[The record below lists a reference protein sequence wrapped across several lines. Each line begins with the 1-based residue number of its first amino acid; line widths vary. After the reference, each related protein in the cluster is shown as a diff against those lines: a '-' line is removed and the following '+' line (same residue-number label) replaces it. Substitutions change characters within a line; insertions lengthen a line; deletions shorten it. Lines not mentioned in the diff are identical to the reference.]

1 MKVLQ
6 STAALRRQQ
15 GAVLIV
21 SLLFLVILTLL
32 GLTAMSGTTMEER
45 MSGNSRDMNVALQ
58 AAEAALRDARRDINR
73 LPING
78 APREMHRALFA
89 GPSGAFG
96 SCNVGPARGLC
107 KEPAEVTYGSAS
119 EAVLPASIE
128 IPSLHAS
135 FGAETRTF
143 ATYGDF
149 TGAPEL
155 KATVGGTANRRLA
168 EQPRYVI
175 ELFCLPTRGVDTM
188 GSGQYQVFCKFY
200 RITARG
206 YGVNPNSQ
214 VTLQEMFLAL

>member
-1 MKVLQ
+1 MKVLR
-6 STAALRRQQ
+6 SAAPLREQQ

-21 SLLFLVILTLL
+21 ALLFLVILTLL

-78 APREMHRALFA
+78 VPREMHRALFT

-107 KEPAEVTYGSAS
+107 RESAEVTFGPAQ
-119 EAVLPASIE
+119 EAVMPPTLE

-135 FGAETRTF
+135 FDAGTRSF
-143 ATYGDF
+143 ATYGEF

-155 KATVGGTANRRLA
+155 KATVGGSANTRLA

-188 GSGQYQVFCKFY
+188 GSAYQVYCKFY